1 MEDLENRSRR
11 SNVRLIG
18 LPENAE
24 GKDACIFLE
33 KWIPEMLGAGSFSAP
48 LAIERAH
55 RVPSGRP
62 KPNAPPR
69 ALLIKFLNYKDKN
82 QSDFVLGCI

>member
-1 MEDLENRSRR
+1 MEDDVSALNKTTKQLRQQVESLEAKMEDLENRSRR

-24 GKDACIFLE
+24 RKDACTYLE
-33 KWIPEMLGAGSFSAP
+33 KWIPGSFSAP

-55 RVPSGRP
+55 RVPSG
-62 KPNAPPR
+62 
-69 ALLIKFLNYKDKN
+69 
-82 QSDFVLGCI
+82 